1 MIIHTINKQ
10 TPICASG
17 QATWILIDIREGMW
31 GGKEG
36 SVMEDKL
43 RTKYFYYMLNKFV
56 QIQQFSLQLLR
67 KSFKSKLNVYLVFM
81 ENFKAFF

>member
-1 MIIHTINKQ
+1 MHFWMIIHTINKQ
-10 TPICASG
+10 TPTCASG
-17 QATWILIDIREGMW
+17 QATWILINIREGMW

-56 QIQQFSLQLLR
+56 QIQQL
-67 KSFKSKLNVYLVFM
+67 
-81 ENFKAFF
+81 FFAIA

>member
-1 MIIHTINKQ
+1 MHFWMIIHTINKQ
-10 TPICASG
+10 TPIYASG
-17 QATWILIDIREGMW
+17 QATWILINIREGMW

-56 QIQQFSLQLLR
+56 QIQKFFFCNCLGNHSKVSLM
-67 KSFKSKLNVYLVFM
+67 SI
-81 ENFKAFF
+81 